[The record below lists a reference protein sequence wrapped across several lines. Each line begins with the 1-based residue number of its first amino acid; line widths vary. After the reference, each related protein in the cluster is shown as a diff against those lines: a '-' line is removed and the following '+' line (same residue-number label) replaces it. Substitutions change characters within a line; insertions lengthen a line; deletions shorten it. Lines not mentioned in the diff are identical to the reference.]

1 MRLPDRFAGVD
12 QRRPGAARVSPDEIA
27 DQDKIRAC
35 AGEFESLLA
44 RDGKAYARRLEQ
56 FIPPLQA
63 LGNRLHRGP
72 LPACIRLAEQHVIR
86 AQFAGGHGI
95 VPRGEAAD
103 AGDAVG
109 LQRRQGILQRGQ
121 PAQMRAVGAA
131 PRHQFDMAIEQQR
144 RAGILD
150 RGRERLHARDHRALI
165 GLLQPH
171 QHRRHVG
178 GGEQLGKLRGE
189 LRRIVELCCRQ
200 IKPRR
205 RARRNRFA
213 GQVFFSQV

>member
-1 MRLPDRFAGVD
+1 MHVRRYPCPALAVSERRFVRLPDRLAGVD
-12 QRRPGAARVSPDEIA
+12 QRRLGAARVGPDEIA
-27 DQDKIRAC
+27 DQHKICAC
-35 AGEFESLLA
+35 ACEFESLLA

-72 LPACIRLAEQHVIR
+72 LPVCIGLAEQHVIR
-86 AQFAGGHGI
+86 AQFASGHGI

-109 LQRRQGILQRGQ
+109 LQRRQGILHRSQAG
-121 PAQMRAVGAA
+121 QMRAVGAA

-150 RGRERLHARDHRALI
+150 RGRQRFHARDHGALI
-165 GLLQPH
+165 GLFQPH

-178 GGEQLGKLRGE
+178 GGQ
-189 LRRIVELCCRQ
+189 
-200 IKPRR
+200 
-205 RARRNRFA
+205 
-213 GQVFFSQV
+213 